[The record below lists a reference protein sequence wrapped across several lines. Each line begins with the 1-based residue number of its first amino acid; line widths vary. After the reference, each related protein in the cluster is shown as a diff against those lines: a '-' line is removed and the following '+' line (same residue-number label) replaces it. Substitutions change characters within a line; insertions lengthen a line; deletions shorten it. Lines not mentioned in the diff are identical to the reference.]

1 MSLIEEYHRV
11 RKHTESITAVL
22 QTEDFVAQPAAFVS
36 PPKWHLAHTSWFFEE
51 FLLTKYLDGYKP
63 FSPDFSFLFN
73 SYYNNVGKRVLRH
86 ERGAITR
93 PGIAEVMEYRRY
105 VDMHMDLLMQLQ
117 KMEVEAVVYLGINHE
132 QQHQE
137 LLFTDIKFIL
147 GSNPTHP
154 VYSEDNNWEQQEV
167 MPGDPIIM
175 PEGIYEIGHRGEG
188 FSFDNEHGRHKA
200 FLHEFELNGHL
211 ATNAEYIEFIADGG
225 YTNFNL
231 WLDEGWAWVKANNIT
246 GPMYWLQ
253 DERKHFTLSGLQE
266 INPNAPVTHISYY
279 EATAFA
285 EWKGMRL
292 PTEQEWEAASH
303 LFTWGTRWEWTGSA
317 YLPYPGFHRPEG
329 AVGEYNGKFMISQM
343 VLRGASCATPAG
355 HSRPTYRNFFHPCER
370 WQYTG
375 IRLAKKQTL

>member
-11 RKHTESITAVL
+11 RKHTEAITAVL

-36 PPKWHLAHTSWFFEE
+36 PPKWHLAHTTWFFEE

-63 FSPDFSFLFN
+63 FNADFSFLFN

-93 PGIAEVMEYRRY
+93 PGINDVMEYRRY

-117 KMEVEAVVYLGINHE
+117 KKEVEGLVHLGVNHE

-137 LLFTDIKFIL
+137 LLYTDIKYIL
-147 GSNPTHP
+147 GSNPTYP
-154 VYSEDNNWEQQEV
+154 VYSDDNNWEQDEIA
-167 MPGDPIIM
+167 PGDPIII
-175 PEGIYEIGHRGEG
+175 PEGIYEIGHSGDA
-188 FSFDNEHGRHKA
+188 FCFDNELGRHKV
-200 FLHEFELNGHL
+200 FLHEYELNGHL

-253 DERKHFTLSGLQE
+253 DERKHFTLSGLRE

-279 EATAFA
+279 EAAAFA
-285 EWKGMRL
+285 EWKSMRL
-292 PTEQEWEAASH
+292 PTE
-303 LFTWGTRWEWTGSA
+303 
-317 YLPYPGFHRPEG
+317 
-329 AVGEYNGKFMISQM
+329 
-343 VLRGASCATPAG
+343 
-355 HSRPTYRNFFHPCER
+355 
-370 WQYTG
+370 
-375 IRLAKKQTL
+375 